1 MEEHACN
8 IIQVK
13 YFYLVVFFFLREL
26 LIIIINILCS
36 LLSKFNILLCWVDV
50 ENNLDEPSPKPSL
63 KEVSKILGSRL
74 VLHLF

>member
-13 YFYLVVFFFLREL
+13 NLYLVVFFFFWREL

-36 LLSKFNILLCWVDV
+36 LLSKFNILLCWFDA
-50 ENNLDEPSPKPSL
+50 EK
-63 KEVSKILGSRL
+63 
-74 VLHLF
+74 